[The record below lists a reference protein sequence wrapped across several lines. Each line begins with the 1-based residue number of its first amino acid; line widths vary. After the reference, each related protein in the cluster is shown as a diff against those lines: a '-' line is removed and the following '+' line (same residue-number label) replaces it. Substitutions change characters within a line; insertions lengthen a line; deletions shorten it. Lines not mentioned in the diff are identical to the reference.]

1 MALFLLWR
9 ESLQAAQQASAD
21 DQFDAQAHIAGALRR
36 VSTFETAAGRWRLL
50 CWPTVTHFYEPDA
63 QLWHDDA
70 LGLCVIHGL
79 IWRMRDGRA
88 ELLDAEAVAE
98 LLRQPGDSFPDDVGG
113 EYAVARVFADGSLTA
128 FSDRAGLHQLFRARD
143 EQPVLSNRASLV
155 AVRLGDRSPDPTA
168 QRWLAAIGYRA
179 GTATAFA
186 SVVQIGQGR
195 TLTIDGDGAREEGEP
210 FDGFGLVGPRGWC
223 ADHGHDLDRG
233 IAQAQAAIG
242 LGIPTEGPVD
252 LPITGGKDSRVVLAL
267 CLSMGL
273 RDRLRLFTRGYEGH
287 PDVVV
292 GRGIAE
298 ALGLPHR
305 REAPHGSDEPAFW
318 SRDRFFAKLAAQS
331 WQTDAMVGG
340 WDLILGQSLG
350 QETLIS
356 GHMGE
361 VLKAY
366 SKKKLPEGRLDPAAM
381 VRLQAPFDPMDLL
394 LPEARAA
401 LEGELRAQM
410 DEARAAG
417 AVEADLPDLFY
428 FRNRLPNWLGAIR
441 AIKSFERQPVVPLG
455 APALLDLAFRLTP
468 EERARELLHYRI
480 IERTAP
486 ELLPLPFA
494 LQTWD
499 PALGEGVARPDPILP
514 TAGAPPVFGNWQYSL
529 NHNVAIRAALARLI
543 EARPDLTLWT
553 SIDREALLDRLRH
566 RRFVMFDAI
575 SLLGIVIGLLHE
587 AGWTASARLGEEGGS
602 DGGATALADLVELP
616 KVDGHLD
623 AVVEEDGHLRFDG
636 WAFCGAWPGAQPA
649 IEVRVAGRVL
659 AVVAASNDR
668 PDLIPHGMGDGRHG
682 FSIAVLRN
690 LLRPLVDES
699 GQVDVVLAPFDSDG
713 EIARRMV
720 RP

>member
-9 ESLQAAQQASAD
+9 ESLQAGDPAST
-21 DQFDAQAHIAGALRR
+21 FVELDAQAHIASTHRSS
-36 VSTFETAAGRWRLL
+36 STFETAAGRWRLH
-50 CWPTVTHFYEPDA
+50 CWPTATHFYRPDA
-63 QLWHDDA
+63 QIWQDDA
-70 LGLCVIHGL
+70 LGLCIIHGL
-79 IWRMRDGRA
+79 IWRMRDGAA
-88 ELLDAEAVAE
+88 ELLDAAAVAA
-98 LLRQPGDSFPDDVGG
+98 LLRQPGDRLPDDVGG

-128 FSDRAGLHQLFRARD
+128 FSDRAGLHQLFRGRD
-143 EQPVLSNRASLV
+143 GQPVLSNRASLV
-155 AVRLGDRSPDPTA
+155 AACLRDLSPDPTA

-195 TLTIDGDGAREEGEP
+195 TLTIDGDGSREEGGLL
-210 FDGFGLVGPRGWC
+210 DGFGLQGLRGWS
-223 ADHGHDLDRG
+223 ADHGEDLDRG

-242 LGIPTEGPVD
+242 LGIPADGPVD

-267 CLSMGL
+267 CLAMGL

-287 PDVVV
+287 PDVIA

-318 SRDRFFAKLAAQS
+318 SRGRFFAKLAAQA
-331 WQTDAMVGG
+331 WQSDAMVGG
-340 WDLILGQSLG
+340 WDLILGESLG

-366 SKKKLPEGRLDPAAM
+366 SKKTLPEGPLDPATM
-381 VRLQAPFDPMDLL
+381 VRLQAPFDPMDVL
-394 LPEARAA
+394 LPAPRAA
-401 LEGELRAQM
+401 LEAELRAQM

-428 FRNRLPNWLGAIR
+428 YRNRLPNWLGAIR

-494 LQTWD
+494 LQAWD
-499 PALGEGVARPDPILP
+499 AALGEGVARADPIRP
-514 TAGAPPVFGNWQYSL
+514 AAGAPPVFGNWQYSL
-529 NHNVAIRAALARLI
+529 NHNVAIRAALAGLV
-543 EARPDLTLWT
+543 EARPDLTSWS
-553 SIDREALLDRLRH
+553 SIDRDALLDRLRQ
-566 RRFVMFDAI
+566 RRFDMFDSI
-575 SLLGIVIGLLHE
+575 SMLGIVIALLHD
-587 AGWTASARLGEEGGS
+587 ARLVTPVRLGEASGPADAPGGIC
-602 DGGATALADLVELP
+602 GLADLP
-616 KVDGHLD
+616 RVDGYLD
-623 AVVEEDGHLRFDG
+623 AVVEEEGRLRFDG

-659 AVVAASNDR
+659 AIAAAANDR

-682 FSIAVLRN
+682 FSIVVSRD

-699 GQVDVVLAPFDSDG
+699 GQVEIVLTPFDSDG

>member
-9 ESLQAAQQASAD
+9 ESLQRSDPAPTLVELG
-21 DQFDAQAHIAGALRR
+21 AQAHIAGRYCR

-50 CWPTVTHFYEPDA
+50 CWPTATHFYQPDT
-63 QLWHDDA
+63 QVWQDDA
-70 LGLCVIHGL
+70 LGLCIIHGL
-79 IWRMRDGRA
+79 IWRVRDGAA
-88 ELLDAEAVAE
+88 ELLDASAVAA
-98 LLRQPGDSFPDDVGG
+98 LLRQPGDRLPDDVGG
-113 EYAVARVFADGSLTA
+113 EYSVARVFADGSLTA
-128 FSDRAGLHQLFRARD
+128 FSDRAGLHQVFRGRD
-143 EQPVLSNRASLV
+143 GQPVLSNRASLV
-155 AVRLGDRSPDPTA
+155 AACLGDLRPDPTA
-168 QRWLAAIGYRA
+168 QRWLAAIGYRV
-179 GTATAFA
+179 GTTTAFA

-195 TLTIDGDGAREEGEP
+195 TLTIDGDGSREQGALL
-210 FDGFGLVGPRGWC
+210 DGFGLQGPRGWS
-223 ADHGHDLDRG
+223 AGDGQDLDRG
-233 IAQAQAAIG
+233 IVQAQAAIG
-242 LGIPTEGPVD
+242 LGIPAEGPVD

-287 PDVVV
+287 PDVAA
-292 GRGIAE
+292 GRRIAE
-298 ALGLPHR
+298 ALGLPYR

-318 SRDRFFAKLAAQS
+318 SRERFFAKLATQA

-350 QETLIS
+350 RETLIS

-361 VLKAY
+361 VLKTY
-366 SKKKLPEGRLDPAAM
+366 SKKKLSEGLLDPAAM
-381 VRLQAPFDPMDLL
+381 VRLQAPFDPMDVL

-401 LEGELRAQM
+401 LEAELCAQM
-410 DEARAAG
+410 DEARTAG
-417 AVEADLPDLFY
+417 AIEADLPDLFY
-428 FRNRLPNWLGAIR
+428 YRNRLPNWLGAIR

-468 EERARELLHYRI
+468 EERAREMLHYRI

-499 PALGEGVARPDPILP
+499 PALGEGVARADPILP

-575 SLLGIVIGLLHE
+575 SLLGIVVVLLHE
-587 AGWTASARLGEEGGS
+587 AGLAVPARLGEQGGS
-602 DGGATALADLVELP
+602 DGGAATLDDLTELP

-623 AVVEEDGHLRFDG
+623 AVVEEDDHLRFDG
-636 WAFCGAWPGAQPA
+636 WAYCGSWPGAQPA

-659 AVVAASNDR
+659 AVAAALNER

-682 FSIAVLRN
+682 FSIAVPRDR
-690 LLRPLVDES
+690 LRPLVDES
-699 GQVDVVLAPFDSDG
+699 GQIEVILTPFDSDG